1 MGMGHTNQ
9 LAAAE
14 PRPSLR
20 RQLFTGI
27 QQEIAVPTLRFSRFP
42 WLQVRLPAPAIAS
55 RPDVI
60 QPQRGA
66 LARGSD
72 QQSTALLGPARQ
84 QGAPQNREATTTQ
97 LQRGWRNRTRADT
110 LCGPYEQFFR
120 FHERRHHRS

>member
-72 QQSTALLGPARQ
+72 QQSTALLGPAR
-84 QGAPQNREATTTQ
+84 
-97 LQRGWRNRTRADT
+97 
-110 LCGPYEQFFR
+110 
-120 FHERRHHRS
+120 